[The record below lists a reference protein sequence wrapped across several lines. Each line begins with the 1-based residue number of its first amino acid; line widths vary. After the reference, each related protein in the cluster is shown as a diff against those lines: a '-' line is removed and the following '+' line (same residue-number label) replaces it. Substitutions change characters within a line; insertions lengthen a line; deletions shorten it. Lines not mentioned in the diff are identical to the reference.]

1 MHLWHLK
8 VLLMKLYTLLIYTFY
23 GLWASPVAQLA
34 KNLPANA
41 GDTKDTGLIPG
52 SGRSPGGGNGNPLQ
66 CLCQENPM
74 DSRAWQAADHGVTK
88 SWTWHTFDY
97 VRKLKNLKQH
107 YFRPSYFSSL
117 KKCLSFTIQGTIKK
131 QFLQLE
137 RNFANQT
144 LLNDTVLDTCLLTV
158 FD

>member
-34 KNLPANA
+34 RNMPANA
-41 GDTKDTGLIPG
+41 GDTKDTGMIPG

-74 DSRAWQAADHGVTK
+74 DSRAWQAAVHGVTK